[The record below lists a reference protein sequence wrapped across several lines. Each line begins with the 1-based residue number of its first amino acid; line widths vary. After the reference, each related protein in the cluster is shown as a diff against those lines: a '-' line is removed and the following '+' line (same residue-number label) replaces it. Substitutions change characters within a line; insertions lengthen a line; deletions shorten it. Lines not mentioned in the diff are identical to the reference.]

1 MTYILAHSDVLLV
14 LLYVEPSPMLYI
26 PPACSFSASIVFKPT
41 NHTTVLYI
49 FFLNI
54 IAAGCCFLAA
64 KVEESF
70 RKPDDIANQF
80 FVIHPNNEVS
90 SIPVGASS
98 TH

>member
-1 MTYILAHSDVLLV
+1 MQ
-14 LLYVEPSPMLYI
+14 
-26 PPACSFSASIVFKPT
+26 
-41 NHTTVLYI
+41 
-49 FFLNI
+49 I

-80 FVIHPNNEVS
+80 FVIHPNNVVS
-90 SIPVGASS
+90 SIPVSASS

>member
-1 MTYILAHSDVLLV
+1 MFLQRFY
-14 LLYVEPSPMLYI
+14 
-26 PPACSFSASIVFKPT
+26 SIQSYKSHDRFVR
-41 NHTTVLYI
+41 
-49 FFLNI
+49 FLSEHNLQI